1 MKRGERARRKRALNI
16 KNDQFVEL
24 CVFQFMNS
32 IVVILHAKEILPLS
46 TLLETS
52 FCVELFEGLI
62 FFEAMA

>member
-1 MKRGERARRKRALNI
+1 MKRGREGQKKKKRALNI

-52 FCVELFEGLI
+52 FCVELFEGLN
-62 FFEAMA
+62 FF